1 MFETAKLAVD
11 IGSNNIKILYG
22 TGRRIKQYGLVKTPL
37 DSVIDNK
44 VLKVEAVGE
53 VIHEFLKARKI
64 RAKTISFA
72 ISGQDIAVSHIEV
85 PGMDEANL
93 DKTVKWE
100 VNKNLPN
107 NGENFYVD
115 YQILNTIKSKGKKV
129 HKILAVAAPVD
140 KVDKYVELADNLN
153 LKLNAIDLAANSIAR
168 VFTSA
173 GIIKKNNK
181 TIGVIDIGTKT
192 TEIIII
198 ENGKLFVEREVP
210 FGRENFIREIMRRRQ
225 IENAEA
231 MHFLNTEFN
240 FKNVDEN
247 DELGNRIRSLFDN
260 VLSSFQKV
268 IQFYTMGRTEKFLDE
283 IYITGGGCQIKGIE
297 GYIGDF
303 LGSPTE
309 IADNPKKIKKKVK
322 LPQGCD
328 FKYYLSAYGILLRR
342 DK

>member
-22 TGRRIKQYGLVKTPL
+22 TGRRISQYGLVKTPI

-44 VLKVEAVGE
+44 VLKVEAVAD
-53 VIHEFLKARKI
+53 VIHEFLKEKKI
-64 RAKTISFA
+64 RARAISFA

-85 PGMDEANL
+85 PGMSEQNL
-93 DKTVKWE
+93 EKTVKWE

-107 NGENFYVD
+107 NGENYYVD
-115 YQILNTIKSKGKKV
+115 YQILSSTKNNNKKIYKV
-129 HKILAVAAPVD
+129 LAVAAPVE
-140 KVDKYVELADNLN
+140 KVDKYVELAENLN
-153 LKLNAIDLAANSIAR
+153 LRLNAVDLAANSIAR
-168 VFTSA
+168 VFTNAS
-173 GIIKKNNK
+173 IIKKQNR

-210 FGRENFIREIMRRRQ
+210 FGRENFIREITRRRQ
-225 IENAEA
+225 IEIADASN
-231 MHFLNTEFN
+231 FLISEFN
-240 FKNVDEN
+240 FAKIDEE
-247 DELGNRIRSLFDN
+247 DELGNRIRNLFDN

-268 IQFYTMGRTEKFLDE
+268 IQFYTMGRTQKFLDE
-283 IYITGGGCQIKGIE
+283 IYITGGGCQINGIE
-297 GYIGDF
+297 DYIAEF

-309 IADNPKKIKKKVK
+309 IADNPTKIKKKVK
-322 LPQGCD
+322 LPSGCD